1 MQIKRS
7 LIVVC
12 VAASASLSACGD
24 KAEDAPINLKSTA
37 PAVNDEN
44 CKPEAIA
51 RIGNKEIQ
59 QQFSG
64 ACLRRTPSSSGAP
77 NKSW

>member
-7 LIVVC
+7 LIAVC
-12 VAASASLSACGD
+12 VAASALLSACGD
-24 KAEDAPINLKSTA
+24 KTEDAPINLKSTA
-37 PAVNDEN
+37 PIVNDEN

-51 RIGNKEIQ
+51 KIGNKAIQ
-59 QQFSG
+59 QEFAS